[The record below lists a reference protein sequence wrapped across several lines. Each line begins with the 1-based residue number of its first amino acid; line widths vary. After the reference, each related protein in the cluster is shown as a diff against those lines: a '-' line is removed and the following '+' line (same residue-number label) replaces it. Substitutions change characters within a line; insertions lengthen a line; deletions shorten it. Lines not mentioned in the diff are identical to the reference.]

1 MPVVSR
7 CFFDDDFIKYCV
19 LKPKKV
25 LLIRFS
31 SIGDIVLT
39 SPVARCLKEQLGAE
53 VHFLTK
59 KAYRGIVDANP
70 HIDKVYAL
78 HDSFRALIREL
89 REEKYD
95 AIVDLHHNLRSWRVK
110 LGLRGTPSYAFDKLN
125 LEKWLMVRFKI
136 NRLPRVHIVDRYLAA
151 AAPLG
156 IANDGKG
163 LDYFIP
169 SGQEVALLDLAHV
182 FSAEKEIRERLLE
195 GRFLAFVI
203 GAAHATKR
211 LPIHKIISICR
222 QSQLPVL
229 LLGGLEDQQTGD
241 AIVAAAG
248 AHVLNGCGKFSLHQS
263 ASLVRQARRVITHD
277 TGLMHIAAAFR
288 KEILSVWGNT
298 IPEFGMAPY
307 YPEGIWANTCVQ
319 TPGLPCRPC
328 SKIGFQKCP
337 KGHFRCMEGMDET
350 QIAALAH
357 AGLI

>member
-1 MPVVSR
+1 M
-7 CFFDDDFIKYCV
+7 
-19 LKPKKV
+19 KPKKV

-39 SPVARCLKEQLGAE
+39 SPVVRCLKEQLGAE

-59 KAYRGIVDANP
+59 KAYRGIVDTNP
-70 HIDKVYAL
+70 NIDKVYAL
-78 HDSFRALIREL
+78 PERFGELIREL
-89 REEKYD
+89 KEEKYD

-110 LGLRGTPSYAFDKLN
+110 RGLRGTPSFAFDKLN
-125 LEKWLMVRFKI
+125 LEKWLLVNFRI
-136 NRLPRVHIVDRYLAA
+136 NRLPGVHIVDRYLAA

-156 IANDGKG
+156 VVNDGKG

-169 SGQEVALLDLAHV
+169 PGQEVALRDLVHE
-182 FSAEKEIRERLLE
+182 FSLEKETRECLLE

-211 LPIHKIISICR
+211 LPVHKIVSICR
-222 QSQLPVL
+222 KIRLPVL
-229 LLGGLEDQQTGD
+229 LLGGLDDQQTGD
-241 AIVAAAG
+241 AIVTAAG

-263 ASLVRQARRVITHD
+263 ASLVRQALRVITHD

-288 KEILSVWGNT
+288 KDIISVWGNT

-319 TPGLPCRPC
+319 VSGLPCRPC

-337 KGHFRCMEGMDET
+337 KGHFRCMETIDENR
-350 QIAALAH
+350 IVSLSE
-357 AGLI
+357 GKPDL

>member
-7 CFFDDDFIKYCV
+7 LLFDDDLIKYCV

-59 KAYRGIVDANP
+59 RAYRGIVDANP

-78 HDSFRALIREL
+78 HDSFGALIREL

-95 AIVDLHHNLRSWRVK
+95 AIVDLHHNLRSWKVK
-110 LGLRGTPSYAFDKLN
+110 LGLRVTPTLAFNKLN
-125 LEKWLMVRFKI
+125 LEKWLMVHFKI
-136 NRLPRVHIVDRYLAA
+136 NRLPKVHIVDRYLAA

-156 IANDGKG
+156 IVNDGKG

-169 SGQEVALLDLAHV
+169 PGQEVALLDLSHL
-182 FSAEKEIRERLLE
+182 FSLEKEIREYVLE
-195 GRFLAFVI
+195 GRYLAFVI

-211 LPIHKIISICR
+211 LPVHKIVSICQQVR
-222 QSQLPVL
+222 LPVL
-229 LLGGLEDQQTGD
+229 LLGGVEDQQTGETI
-241 AIVAAAG
+241 ANAAG

-263 ASLVRQARRVITHD
+263 ASLVSQAFRVITHD

-319 TPGLPCRPC
+319 VPALPCRPC

-337 KGHFRCMEGMDET
+337 KAHFRCMEGIDEK
-350 QIAALAH
+350 QIASISNG
-357 AGLI
+357 GLI

>member
-1 MPVVSR
+1 M
-7 CFFDDDFIKYCV
+7 
-19 LKPKKV
+19 KPKKV

-59 KAYRGIVDANP
+59 RAYRGIVDANP
-70 HIDKVYAL
+70 HIDKVHAL
-78 HDSFRALIREL
+78 HDSFRELIREL

-95 AIVDLHHNLRSWRVK
+95 AIIDLHHNLRSWKVK
-110 LGLRGTPSYAFDKLN
+110 RGLHQAPAFAFDKLN

-136 NRLPRVHIVDRYLAA
+136 NRLPKVHIVDRYLAA

-156 IANDGKG
+156 VVNDGKG

-169 SGQEVALLDLAHV
+169 PGQEVALLDLSHQ
-182 FSAEKEIRERLLE
+182 FSLEKELRELLLE
-195 GRFLAFVI
+195 GKFLAFVI

-211 LPIHKIISICR
+211 LPVHKIVSICR
-222 QSQLPVL
+222 KIRLPVL
-229 LLGGLEDQQTGD
+229 LLGGLEDQQTGE
-241 AIVAAAG
+241 AIVNAAG
-248 AHVLNGCGKFSLHQS
+248 PHVLNGCGKFSLHQS
-263 ASLVRQARRVITHD
+263 ASLVRQALQVITHD

-288 KEILSVWGNT
+288 KEIISIWGNT

-319 TPGLPCRPC
+319 VPALPCRPC
-328 SKIGFQKCP
+328 SKIGFQTCP
-337 KGHFRCMEGMDET
+337 KGHFRCMEGIDEN
-350 QIAALAH
+350 QIAALSH
-357 AGLI
+357 GGRI